1 MFQLNILSGKMAGTV
16 CVARRFPFRVGRNAD
31 ADLVSDEPGVWE
43 NHLDFQF
50 LPGQGIQATAHGEA
64 LMTLNAERLA
74 SARLRNGDVIEI
86 GGLKLRFWL
95 SDVALV
101 SHRLREIF
109 TWIGLAL
116 LFVFQL
122 AIIYWLVR

>member
-1 MFQLNILSGKMAGTV
+1 M
-16 CVARRFPFRVGRNAD
+16 
-31 ADLVSDEPGVWE
+31 SDEPGVWD

-74 SARLRNGDVIEI
+74 SALLRNGDVIEI

-101 SHRLREIF
+101 SQRLREIL

-122 AIIYWLVR
+122 AIIYWMVR